1 MRRIG
6 DLTEITAERL
16 VAWIG
21 VRKPKFYDWKKR
33 YGKVNEHNSWIPRD
47 HWLTDAEKQAILDF
61 HELHP
66 TDGYRRLTWMMNDA
80 EVVAASPTSVWR
92 VLRAAGRLDRWNRTP
107 SKKGT
112 GFQQPVQPHQHW
124 HIDIAYINVAGT
136 FYYLVSIVDGCSR
149 YIVGWD
155 VRESMTEQDVEL
167 VIEKARETF
176 PSVAPRII
184 SDNGP
189 QFIASDFKSYI
200 RLTGMTHVRTSR
212 NYPQAN
218 GKSERWHKT
227 IKSEAIR
234 VRPPSSLEEA
244 RRLVAGFVE
253 HYNNR
258 RLHSAIDYVT
268 PADRLTGRQDAIK
281 AARLARLDA
290 AREKRALLRQAIRR
304 DRPPVRPKSTR
315 TLDGHP

>member
-1 MRRIG
+1 
-6 DLTEITAERL
+6 
-16 VAWIG
+16 
-21 VRKPKFYDWKKR
+21 
-33 YGKVNEHNSWIPRD
+33 VNEHNSWIPRD
-47 HWLTDAEKQAILDF
+47 NWLTDAEKKAILDF

-92 VLRAAGRLDRWNRTP
+92 VLKAAGRLDTWNR
-107 SKKGT
+107 
-112 GFQQPVQPHQHW
+112 HQHW
-124 HIDIAYINVAGT
+124 HIDIAYVNVAGT

-149 YIVGWD
+149 FIVGWD

-167 VIEKARETF
+167 VIEMAREAF
-176 PSVAPRII
+176 PGVAPRII

-189 QFIASDFKSYI
+189 QFIAGDFKQYI

-212 NYPQAN
+212 NYPQSN

-234 VRPPSSLEEA
+234 VRPPSSLDEA
-244 RRLVAGFVE
+244 RHLVAGFVE
-253 HYNNR
+253 HYNTR

-268 PADRLTGRQDAIK
+268 PADRLAGRQEAIK
-281 AARLARLDA
+281 AARLARLEA
-290 AREKRALLRQAIRR
+290 AREKRAMARQASRR
-304 DRPPVRPKSTR
+304 EHPPVRPSSPNP
-315 TLDGHP
+315 LDRHP